1 MSRRERAA
9 TLAAFSMAICACAST
24 DPAER
29 ATEEIS
35 AAAIRAHV
43 EFLADDL
50 LEGRGTGSRGY
61 DLAAHYM
68 AAQFRSFGLEPG
80 GPADSYFQT
89 VPLRQAWVVREGS
102 SIAVIRE
109 GRERALAPDVDYVL
123 SADFARAESEVQAP
137 LVFAGYGVTAPEL
150 GYSDYEGIDA
160 RGKIVVTLPGAPSRF
175 EPNARAHYSAGVVK
189 AAAAVQ
195 QGAVGFVSIW
205 TPDMERRFPWA
216 ALTRFSR
223 RGGMRWL
230 GADGMPQDAPPELRG
245 RAVLNLSA
253 GRTLFVGAAQSLD
266 AVLAAASEGRPGGFD
281 LPGELRVRTRSRWTE
296 LSGSNI
302 VARLP
307 GSDTALRDEVVVYT
321 AHVDHEGLGEPRG
334 GDSIYNGAIDN
345 AAGSAALIEVARA
358 FSRLPDPP
366 KRSLLFIGTAA
377 EEEGLLG
384 ADYFAAN
391 PTVPREAIVA
401 NLNMDGNHMLFP
413 TADIIALGGEHST
426 LGAAVEDA
434 ATRVGLSV
442 SPDPMPEQ
450 NFFIRS
456 DQYPFVK
463 RGVPALFFIGGM
475 TSADTAIDGGAAAQ
489 SWLTTVYHTP
499 FDDVSQDLH
508 FESGA
513 AYARAAFLT
522 GLIVANAPARP
533 RWLPDDFF
541 GRTFGQPSS
550 P

>member
-1 MSRRERAA
+1 MDTRGLAA
-9 TLAAFSMAICACAST
+9 TLAALSIALFACAST
-24 DPAER
+24 DPAEQ

-35 AAAIRAHV
+35 AEAIRAHV

-61 DLAAHYM
+61 ELAAHYM

-80 GPADSYFQT
+80 GPDDSYLQT
-89 VPLRQAWVVREGS
+89 VPLRRAWLVREGS
-102 SIAVIRE
+102 SVALIRD
-109 GRERALAPDVDYVL
+109 GRERTLVADVDYVV
-123 SADFARAESEVQAP
+123 SADFARAETEVRAP

-150 GYSDYEGIDA
+150 GYDDYAGIDA
-160 RGKIVVTLPGAPSRF
+160 RGKIVVTLPGAPSSF
-175 EPNARAHYSAGVVK
+175 EPNARAHYSAGAVK
-189 AAAAVQ
+189 ADAAVEH
-195 QGAVGFVSIW
+195 GAVGLVSIW

-230 GADGMPQDAPPELRG
+230 GAGGVPQDAPPELRG
-245 RAVLNLSA
+245 RAALSLSA
-253 GRTLFVGAAQSLD
+253 GRSLFAGATRSLD
-266 AVLAAASEGRPGGFD
+266 DVLAAAAEGRPGAFD
-281 LPGELRVRTRSRWTE
+281 LPGVLRVRTRSGWTDV
-296 LSGSNI
+296 SGSNVI
-302 VARLP
+302 ARLP
-307 GSDTALRDEVVVYT
+307 GSDPALRDEYVVYT
-321 AHVDHEGLGEPRG
+321 AHVDHEGVGEPRA

-358 FSRLPDPP
+358 FSRLPEAP

-391 PTVPREAIVA
+391 PTVPQEALVA

-413 TADIIALGGEHST
+413 TADIIALGAEHST
-426 LGAAVEDA
+426 LGAAVQEA
-434 ATRVGLSV
+434 ATRVGLSL

-475 TSADTAIDGGAAAQ
+475 TSADPAIDGGAAAQ

-513 AYARAAFLT
+513 AYAKTAFLA
-522 GLIVANAPARP
+522 GLIVADAPARP

-541 GRTFGQPSS
+541 GRAFGQRSS